1 MLVAALT
8 VFVLGLRHGADPDH
22 LAIIDNLTRNA
33 YERAPR
39 WSRFVGTLFAGGHSV
54 MVLAIAALV
63 GLLGTWVGPFH
74 VLIEQIGAWIGVVFL
89 LFVAS
94 LNLVQ
99 LAFSHDVVGSP
110 RTRIIPTA
118 LRASAHVLTALPTG
132 LLFGLGFETSSQLAT
147 YAIAFS
153 AGAGI
158 LGAVLIGIAFC
169 LGIICTDTLDGLLVH
184 RFISLRASAM
194 RRAKRTWLVAIT
206 LFAVAVAVYQLAQL
220 LGWKPPFPDIIV
232 SAGLMLALFTTYAYL
247 MFTAGTRP
255 SALAEGTDLT

>member
-1 MLVAALT
+1 MLVAALS

-33 YERAPR
+33 HERAP
-39 WSRFVGTLFAGGHSV
+39 WGSRFVGTLFAGGHSV

-63 GLLGTWVGPFH
+63 GFLGTWAGPYRA
-74 VLIEQIGAWIGVVFL
+74 LIEQVGGWVGVAVL

-94 LNLVQ
+94 LNLIQ
-99 LAFSHDVVGSP
+99 LAFSDDVTGSP
-110 RTRIIPTA
+110 RTKIIPA
-118 LRASAHVLTALPTG
+118 AWRASSHVLTALPAG

-158 LGAVLIGIAFC
+158 IGAVLIGLAFC
-169 LGIICTDTLDGLLVH
+169 FGIICTDTLDGLLVH

-194 RRAKRTWLVAIT
+194 RRAKRTWLIAIT
-206 LFAVAVAVYQLAQL
+206 VFAIAVAVYQLAQL

-232 SAGLMLALFTTYAYL
+232 SAALMLALFTTYAYL
-247 MFTAGTRP
+247 MLQAGARP
-255 SALAEGTDLT
+255 DALAERIDLT

>member
-1 MLVAALT
+1 MLVPALS

-22 LAIIDNLTRNA
+22 LAIIDNLTRNSH
-33 YERAPR
+33 ERAPR

-63 GLLGTWVGPFH
+63 GFLGTWFGAYRD
-74 VLIEQIGAWIGVVFL
+74 LIEHVGGWVGVAIL

-99 LAFSHDVVGSP
+99 LAAGDDVAGSP
-110 RTRIIPTA
+110 RTRIIPAAWRT
-118 LRASAHVLTALPTG
+118 SSHVLTALPTG

-158 LGAVLIGIAFC
+158 LGALVIGLAFC
-169 LGIICTDTLDGLLVH
+169 LGIVCTDTLDGLLVH
-184 RFISLRASAM
+184 RFISLHASAM
-194 RRAKRTWLVAIT
+194 RRAKRTWLIAIT
-206 LFAVAVAVYQLAQL
+206 LFALVVAVYQLAQL
-220 LGWKPPFPDIIV
+220 LGWQPPFPDIIV
-232 SAGLMLALFTTYAYL
+232 SAALMVALFTTYAYL
-247 MFTAGTRP
+247 MLQANARQG
-255 SALAEGTDLT
+255 AIAEGTDLT